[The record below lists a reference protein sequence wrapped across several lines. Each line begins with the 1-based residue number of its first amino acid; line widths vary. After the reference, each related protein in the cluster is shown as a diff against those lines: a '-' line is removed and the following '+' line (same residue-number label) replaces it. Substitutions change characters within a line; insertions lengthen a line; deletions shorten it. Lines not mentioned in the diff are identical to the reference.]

1 MEKLRYVCVAKELG
15 SIDTIRRIH
24 IQIIQWEKESVYECF
39 MDEYLGKFLPFC
51 DCYVKTRLNFIEY
64 GLFHG
69 SKGSGATK
77 QWPGITG
84 KGEITLALNLPGV
97 TNYYSDY

>member
-39 MDEYLGKFLPFC
+39 MDEYLG
-51 DCYVKTRLNFIEY
+51 LNFIEY

>member
-51 DCYVKTRLNFIEY
+51 DCYVKT
-64 GLFHG
+64 
-69 SKGSGATK
+69 
-77 QWPGITG
+77 
-84 KGEITLALNLPGV
+84 
-97 TNYYSDY
+97 